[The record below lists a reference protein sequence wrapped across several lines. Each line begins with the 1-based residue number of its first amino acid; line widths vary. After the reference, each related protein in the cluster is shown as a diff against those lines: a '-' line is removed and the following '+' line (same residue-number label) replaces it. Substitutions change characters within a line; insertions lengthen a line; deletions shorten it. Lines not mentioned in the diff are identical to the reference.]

1 MSTIKRIVGLPVR
14 IGGEQ
19 HTGWLP
25 AGAARP
31 LPTPARD
38 VLIDIEIQF
47 DGHGYLLCYQS
58 RDGDVYGDTW
68 HQTLTEAEEVAAE
81 CFRLTPSQWQE
92 A

>member
-1 MSTIKRIVGLPVR
+1 MSTVKRVVGLLVR

-25 AGAARP
+25 AGAAIP
-31 LPTPARD
+31 LPTPIRD
-38 VLIDIEIQF
+38 VLIDIEVQF

-68 HQTLTEAEEVAAE
+68 HGTLSEAEQVAAE
-81 CFRLTPSQWQE
+81 CFGVEPSQWQD